1 MAFSGFHATSFHLEK
16 NKKIVNHNFKL
27 IKKVIKNNIKKLTS
41 QWVEKELVKACEEIF
56 YKNLNDELNA
66 YISSKESTIE
76 YLSKV
81 KLKKNILFSSFS
93 EFKLIRILEAF
104 KQFKVPII
112 SFQHGV
118 TPEITNV
125 SINIASAFPANY
137 CDFFVYFN
145 SAGVSTANKQAFLK
159 NQSFISGLPKKYFNT
174 KKSSLI
180 SIFNK
185 KEILYL
191 SMNLYRG
198 FFTGFV
204 TYLNDYCKAKEE
216 ISFIENVLSKIP
228 TR

>member
-1 MAFSGFHATSFHLEK
+1 MLIETVAHMAFSGFHATSFHLEK

-81 KLKKNILFSSFS
+81 KLKKNILFSSVYLNS
-93 EFKLIRILEAF
+93 NLLGILEAF

-118 TPEITNV
+118 TPEISNV

-137 CDFFVYFN
+137 CDLFVYFN
-145 SAGVSTANKQAFLK
+145 SAGVNTAYKQAFFK
-159 NQSFISGLPKKYFNT
+159 NKSFISGLPKKYFNT
-174 KKSSLI
+174 KRSTFM
-180 SIFNK
+180 SIYNK

-198 FFTGFV
+198 FLLDLMGT
-204 TYLNDYCKAKEE
+204 
-216 ISFIENVLSKIP
+216 
-228 TR
+228 